1 MWAKSTIFVLIIVS
15 VKFIFKYIN
24 DSGDKIIARM
34 KELTDFAEYLRIYS
48 CHMKMSIHEIYDQY
62 DFKSGEIKKVCEKM
76 IEALEEND
84 SRKEYLK
91 IIGNILMT
99 PDDFNRYFAEI
110 VDFYGS
116 TYSDIL
122 DKKLLYTVNEMENS
136 MKKYEISNSEKK
148 NLNNRI
154 SLLVGCLTAVILI

>member
-1 MWAKSTIFVLIIVS
+1 MWAKSTIFVLIIIS

-34 KELTDFAEYLRIYS
+34 KELTEFTEYLRIYS
-48 CHMKMSIHEIYDQY
+48 CHMKMSIGEIYDQY
-62 DFKSGEIKKVCEKM
+62 DFKSNEVKKVCEKM
-76 IEALEEND
+76 IESLEEKTGRRD
-84 SRKEYLK
+84 YLTM
-91 IIGNILMT
+91 IGNVLMT
-99 PDDFNRYFAEI
+99 PDDFNRHFAEV

-136 MKKYEISNSEKK
+136 MKKHEISNSEKK

>member
-1 MWAKSTIFVLIIVS
+1 
-15 VKFIFKYIN
+15 
-24 DSGDKIIARM
+24 
-34 KELTDFAEYLRIYS
+34 
-48 CHMKMSIHEIYDQY
+48 MKMSIGEIYDQY
-62 DFKSGEIKKVCEKM
+62 DFKSNEVKKVCEKM
-76 IEALEEND
+76 IESLEEKTGRRD
-84 SRKEYLK
+84 YLTM
-91 IIGNILMT
+91 IGNVLMT
-99 PDDFNRYFAEI
+99 PDDFNRHFAEV

-136 MKKYEISNSEKK
+136 MKKHEISNSEKK

>member
-1 MWAKSTIFVLIIVS
+1 MWAKMTVFVLTIVS

-24 DSGDKIIARM
+24 DSGDKIIDSM
-34 KELTDFAEYLRIYS
+34 KELTEFTEYLRVYS
-48 CHMKMSIHEIYDQY
+48 CHMKMSIHEIYLQY
-62 DFKSGEIKKVCEKM
+62 DFKSNEIKKVCEKM
-76 IEALEEND
+76 IHELED
-84 SRKEYLK
+84 KKSRKDYLEA
-91 IIGNILMT
+91 INNILMT
-99 PDDFNRYFAEI
+99 PDDFNRYFVDI

-136 MKKYEISNSEKK
+136 MKKYEMSNSEKK

-154 SLLVGCLTAVILI
+154 SLLMGCLTAVILI

>member
-34 KELTDFAEYLRIYS
+34 KELTEFAEYLRIYS
-48 CHMKMSIHEIYDQY
+48 CHMKMSIDEIYLQY
-62 DFKSGEIKKVCEKM
+62 DFKSIEIKKVCEKM
-76 IEALEEND
+76 IVHLEEKKD
-84 SRKEYLK
+84 RKEYMTM
-91 IIGNILMT
+91 IGTILMT
-99 PDDFNRYFAEI
+99 PDDFNRHFAEI

-116 TYSDIL
+116 SYSDIL

-136 MKKYEISNSEKK
+136 MKKHEISNSEKK

>member
-1 MWAKSTIFVLIIVS
+1 MWAKSTIFVLIIIS

-34 KELTDFAEYLRIYS
+34 KELTEFTEYLRIYS
-48 CHMKMSIHEIYDQY
+48 CHMKMSIGEIYDQY
-62 DFKSGEIKKVCEKM
+62 DFKSNEVKKVCEKM
-76 IEALEEND
+76 IESLEEKTGRRD
-84 SRKEYLK
+84 YLTM
-91 IIGNILMT
+91 IGNVLMT
-99 PDDFNRYFAEI
+99 PDDFNRHFAEV

-122 DKKLLYTVNEMENS
+122 DKKLLYTVNEMEKS
-136 MKKYEISNSEKK
+136 MKKHEISNSEKK

>member
-24 DSGDKIIARM
+24 DSGDKIISRM
-34 KELTDFAEYLRIYS
+34 KELTEFVEYLRIYS
-48 CHMKMSIHEIYDQY
+48 CHMKMSIGEIYDQY
-62 DFKSGEIKKVCEKM
+62 DFKSSEIKKVCENM
-76 IEALEEND
+76 IESLEEKKN
-84 SRKEYLK
+84 RKEYLK
-91 IIGNILMT
+91 MIGNILMT